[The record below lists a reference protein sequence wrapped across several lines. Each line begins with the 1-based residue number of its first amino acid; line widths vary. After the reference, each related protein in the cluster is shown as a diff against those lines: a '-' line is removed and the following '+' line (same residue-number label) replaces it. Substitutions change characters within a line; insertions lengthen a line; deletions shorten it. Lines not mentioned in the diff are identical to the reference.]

1 MHLYVNPGL
10 GTMGVPFRFLCLPEV
25 TLHTLVP
32 A

>member
-10 GTMGVPFRFLCLPEV
+10 GTMGVPFRFLCRPEV